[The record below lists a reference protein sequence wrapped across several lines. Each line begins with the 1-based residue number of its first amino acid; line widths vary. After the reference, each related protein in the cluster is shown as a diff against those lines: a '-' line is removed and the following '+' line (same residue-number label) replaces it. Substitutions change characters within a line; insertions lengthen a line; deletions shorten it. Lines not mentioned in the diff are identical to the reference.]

1 VKISTCYF
9 VESEVAIPTIARLDI
24 LRMPAEPRSP
34 DQRRGAS
41 PFVLLVKRAKA
52 ETERIATIKL
62 PYLWSTFA
70 VVTRA

>member
-1 VKISTCYF
+1 
-9 VESEVAIPTIARLDI
+9 
-24 LRMPAEPRSP
+24 
-34 DQRRGAS
+34 
-41 PFVLLVKRAKA
+41 VKRAKA